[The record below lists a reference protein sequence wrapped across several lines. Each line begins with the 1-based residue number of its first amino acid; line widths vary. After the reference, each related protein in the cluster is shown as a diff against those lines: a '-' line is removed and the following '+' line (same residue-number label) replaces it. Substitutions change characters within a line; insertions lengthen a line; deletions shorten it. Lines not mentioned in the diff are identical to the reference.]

1 MGKTARSRLVATLVA
16 GALAATACS
25 GGDSGSGTTE
35 DAGAGCAARAGERP
49 AKAVLRC
56 TEGSIGFVKTEVSSG
71 TGVVVEVDAK
81 RYVLTNEHVVDPFD
95 AADVTVG
102 AATFDD
108 LPVVGVDISA
118 DVALLGPLTGRGL
131 PAPLTLADGTGL
143 ERGDDVFLV
152 GFPGEANTDDLEVT
166 IASGIVSRL
175 RDVEEFAQ
183 TYIQTDA
190 TIAGGQSGGPLFDG
204 DANLVGISGLAF
216 AEGEF
221 ALALAGRDTAEAVE
235 RILAG
240 DGDEYLS
247 LPGGARTGGGAGA
260 AGATSGTL
268 GMFDGSDGQ
277 VLFLPA
283 AGDDRTWNLTVD
295 MSARPVVSIGTMA
308 GDEPLAVSSNADAVQ
323 GEISRQLAKARGG
336 RPDALPDPAA
346 AGHDPKIAARETRP
360 GTFAIPVKADE
371 SALVFVAVPLTD
383 RPVTVGWTSDLPL
396 VVASRPV
403 TEKRLD
409 VGGTL
414 DGIVGGLDTSI
425 DVMVDLTAG
434 QRVQLHARSPQGDP
448 GFAVYTPGTRLDH
461 LTVADPE
468 GAGIEVFD
476 DTDDGLLGLDAKTTL
491 EAKKSGT
498 YRFRLYN
505 NEFTSIH
512 VRFSVVDC
520 AGRDCD
526 AKKPTT

>member
-25 GGDSGSGTTE
+25 GGGGTE
-35 DAGAGCAARAGERP
+35 GAGAGCAARAGERA

-56 TEGSIGFVKTEVSSG
+56 TEGSIGFVETEVSSG
-71 TGVVVEVDAK
+71 TGVVVEVEGK

-95 AADVTVG
+95 AADDGEVLERRCAHGHVG
-102 AATFDD
+102 
-108 LPVVGVDISA
+108 GVDISA
-118 DVALLGPLTGRGL
+118 DVALLGPLTGRDL
-131 PAPLTLADGTGL
+131 PAPLALADGTGL

-175 RDVEEFAQ
+175 RDVKEFAQ

-247 LPGGARTGGGAGA
+247 LPGGAHTGGRAGA

-268 GMFDGSDGQ
+268 SIFDGSDGQ

-283 AGDDRTWNLTVD
+283 AGGDRTWNLTVD
-295 MSARPVVSIGTMA
+295 MSARPVVTVGTMA
-308 GDEPLAVSSNADAVQ
+308 GDEPLAVSSNAEAVQ
-323 GEISRQLAKARGG
+323 GEISRRLAKARGG
-336 RPDALPDPAA
+336 RPDALPDPEA

-396 VVASRPV
+396 VAASRPV

-425 DVMVDLTAG
+425 DVMVDLAAG

-461 LTVADPE
+461 LTAADPE
-468 GAGIEVFD
+468 GAGVEVFD
-476 DTDDGLLGLDAKTTL
+476 DTDDGLLGLDAKTTF
-491 EAKKSGT
+491 EAEKSGT

-505 NEFTSIH
+505 NEYTSIH

-526 AKKPTT
+526 ATKPTT